1 MTGLQPIYSFLEQ
14 SQKENLP
21 TDVTRAAKKAFID
34 TICVMLAGSRVF
46 PLPQI
51 TKQLPKTGAN
61 ASIAGLSSGYEAQ
74 SAAFYNATAA
84 HVLDMDDCDPYMGHP
99 SAVLIPAILALGET
113 LSVSGQKALQAY
125 ACAYQAGYALGR
137 QCCYDISAQGW
148 HATSV
153 IMNLVSAWA
162 CGFLL

>member
-1 MTGLQPIYSFLEQ
+1 MTGLQPIYSFLEL

-21 TDVTRAAKKAFID
+21 TDVTRAAKRAFID

-84 HVLDMDDCDPYMGHP
+84 HVLDMYDCDP
-99 SAVLIPAILALGET
+99 
-113 LSVSGQKALQAY
+113 
-125 ACAYQAGYALGR
+125 
-137 QCCYDISAQGW
+137 
-148 HATSV
+148 
-153 IMNLVSAWA
+153 
-162 CGFLL
+162 